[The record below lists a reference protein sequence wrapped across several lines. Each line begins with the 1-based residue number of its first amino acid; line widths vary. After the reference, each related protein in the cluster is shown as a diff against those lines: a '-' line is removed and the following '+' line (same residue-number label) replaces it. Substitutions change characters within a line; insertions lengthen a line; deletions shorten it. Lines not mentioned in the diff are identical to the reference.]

1 MGTTAGRLLMS
12 SGSVEDPLPNDAVA
26 MLHWLA
32 TEHDDPVAELWQEDA
47 GGGRKHLNGEIE
59 TVGINT
65 TRGRAA
71 IAVRDLI
78 LHDDAYVERFHT
90 TLDRMI
96 RDPSTSVLSCV
107 AGTLRAVAFRDP
119 ALGMSFFRDM
129 NIPDVRLLATRDVCE
144 FIRYRLRDSFVEL
157 RPVLE
162 RMLRSSEPEVCAAGA
177 RLSSL
182 ALLMDQSAADL
193 VDQALDGDCHHRLGV
208 AQIAS
213 GHIAISECRRWSEE
227 MLAELF
233 NDDDRAVMS
242 KAASCFRQLKDE
254 VLETYGELIEAFCD
268 SRAFHEGSSRWL
280 LRTLEE
286 SLSRLP
292 GTTCLVC
299 ERFLGPLRRG
309 SEGRSDPSCRGHV
322 HCREARLPDVSAAP
336 ERRMDLPLAESHR
349 PPVSGSDRRRT

>member
-1 MGTTAGRLLMS
+1 MYLGQTLAALKDASVDSDLKLQVCRKAFEESRGDYDRAIADVL
-12 SGSVEDPLPNDAVA
+12 GSIEDPLPNDDVA
-26 MLHWLA
+26 TLHWLA
-32 TEHDDPVAELWQEDA
+32 TEHDDPAAELWQEDA
-47 GGGRKHLNGEIE
+47 GGGRKHLNGEID
-59 TVGINT
+59 TAGINT

-78 LHDDAYVERFHT
+78 LHDAAYVERFHT
-90 TLDRMI
+90 TLARMI

-129 NIPDVRLLATRDVCE
+129 NVPDDRLLATRDVCK

-193 VDQALDGDCHHRLGV
+193 VDRALGGSCHHRLGV

-213 GHIAISECRRWSEE
+213 GNIAISECRRWSEE

-233 NDDDRAVMS
+233 NDDDRAVRS

-254 VLETYGELIEAFCD
+254 VLETYGELIEAFCNSKAFQED
-268 SRAFHEGSSRWL
+268 SFSV
-280 LRTLEE
+280 LRMLEK
-286 SLSRLP
+286 SLARLP
-292 GTTCLVC
+292 GMTCLVC
-299 ERFLGPLRRG
+299 DEVPRPLRR
-309 SEGRSDPSCRGHV
+309 
-322 HCREARLPDVSAAP
+322 
-336 ERRMDLPLAESHR
+336 
-349 PPVSGSDRRRT
+349 